1 MTEYYVEFSRV
12 WNNCRIASVAPAE
25 RGTPHDAPGYRRVTT
40 RNYKSINHH
49 TKEEHYVRND

>member
-1 MTEYYVEFSRV
+1 MM
-12 WNNCRIASVAPAE
+12 PQ
-25 RGTPHDAPGYRRVTT
+25 GYRKVTT